1 MFPSI
6 PLLLGL
12 SPPAPTGL
20 PTTLPSS
27 SSAPT
32 STSTTSSNT
41 SSAPTTVS
49 NTQQGSAPSSIQ
61 TISSTSKQAASAQS
75 KFKSLGRTQKR
86 FPNRQL
92 RYRNASMSVA
102 STSTSSNAWKNT
114 SSTCQK
120 TTRSTA
126 PSRLSGSA
134 STSTSNASSTPSSS
148 AKKNDFKEHPVEYLD
163 DNFGANLYGCAFNQF
178 LAPTETPVVALV
190 GSKGTIAVYSLPQNS
205 NKSYKSLYNGKL
217 GTKEEKDLNTVTWCF
232 DVSNK
237 TQGHKIVCGEET
249 GRIYVL
255 NTSDM
260 TCENIL
266 IGSQAAISDLR
277 THPTNGAM
285 VATAGND
292 CTVRIYHIRH
302 ESALVVCAGIH
313 GHHQG
318 VQTVTWSSDGHRL
331 ISGGNDQRIM
341 MWDVEQQ
348 KVRDHLEEKSRILNQ
363 GKKLALANLKDG
375 VNPINIHGHTLNN
388 PRPISTIT
396 DVHSPIDYL
405 DVLHRNDRDVIISK
419 ACAHD
424 NNIQVWVMG
433 SSGPENLRDG
443 QMSRS
448 RRIAAT
454 IPVASRD
461 PWADLWI
468 RFAVDPLGEYVVA
481 SNTDS
486 QLMFYDFKTG
496 SRDPIH
502 TIMLRDPAYP
512 SNLRMRQAKFS
523 PDGKIVLVVGDFAF
537 MKRFDRI

>member
-32 STSTTSSNT
+32 STSTTSSNI

-61 TISSTSKQAASAQS
+61 TIPSTSKQTASAQS

-92 RYRNASMSVA
+92 RYRNASKSVA

-134 STSTSNASSTPSSS
+134 STSSSNASSKPSSS
-148 AKKNDFKEHPVEYLD
+148 AKKNNFKEHPVEYLD

-249 GRIYVL
+249 GRMYVL

-260 TCENIL
+260 TCENVL

-313 GHHQG
+313 GHHQC

-348 KVRDHLEEKSRILNQ
+348 KVRAHLEEKSRILNQ

-375 VNPINIHGHTLNN
+375 QH
-388 PRPISTIT
+388 PRSHPKQPSSNFY
-396 DVHSPIDYL
+396 H
-405 DVLHRNDRDVIISK
+405 HRRSLLS
-419 ACAHD
+419 D

-433 SSGPENLRDG
+433 SSGPENRRDG